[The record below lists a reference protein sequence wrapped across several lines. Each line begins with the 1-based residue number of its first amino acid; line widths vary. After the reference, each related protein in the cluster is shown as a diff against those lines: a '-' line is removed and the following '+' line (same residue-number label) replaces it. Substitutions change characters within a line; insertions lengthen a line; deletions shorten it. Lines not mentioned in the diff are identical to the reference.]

1 LFEPFIYLFI
11 YLFIIII
18 IITIIIIIIK
28 IVHEVQKD
36 RIRQKKGQN
45 YIELY

>member
-1 LFEPFIYLFI
+1 VSVVIDI
-11 YLFIIII
+11 
-18 IITIIIIIIK
+18 IIIIIIK

-45 YIELY
+45 MEMKHEILTGV